1 MSTIRRQS
9 IISSVIVYGGFA
21 LGFLNTILFT
31 KWFTPEQYGLI
42 GMFMAMAN
50 VMYSFANLGMQNYIY
65 KFYPYYNDNLPVREN
80 DMMSWALLTSFL
92 GFLLV
97 MAGGLA
103 FKDLPGAAAAFDAA
117 LAKITV

>member
-31 KWFTPEQYGLI
+31 KWFTPDQYGLI

-65 KFYPYYNDNLPVREN
+65 KFYPYYNDNLSVKEN

-92 GFLLV
+92 GFILV
-97 MAGGLA
+97 MTVGLP
-103 FKDLPGAAAAFDAA
+103 FKDLILRTHQPHSSHF
-117 LAKITV
+117 